1 MLLERASSVLC
12 VCGAIVKEGI
22 RTYILQAELTH
33 TRVTVAQ
40 NWNRSGFA
48 WSLAWLRGGNSE
60 AVLPG
65 LGHRMQNF
73 MHPEL
78 APHSAPDFNF
88 QVTNNEDPGTAPWR
102 NSRMHLSLSLNVV
115 VVDLLQFRPLPKL
128 CAERELLE
136 IWTSLSL
143 SASALGR
150 AGDPRAILQR
160 QRNNLNRGRR
170 ERESNGKNNGNVS
183 RGNSRIF
190 SVTLRRRAH
199 TKSGSQITVI
209 KCRSF

>member
-65 LGHRMQNF
+65 RGHRMQNF

-102 NSRMHLSLSLNVV
+102 NSRMHLSLSTSSSSTCCNFAPF
-115 VVDLLQFRPLPKL
+115 QNF
-128 CAERELLE
+128 AQRENCLKYGP
-136 IWTSLSL
+136 LSL
-143 SASALGR
+143 FL
-150 AGDPRAILQR
+150 
-160 QRNNLNRGRR
+160 
-170 ERESNGKNNGNVS
+170 
-183 RGNSRIF
+183 
-190 SVTLRRRAH
+190 RAH
-199 TKSGSQITVI
+199 SEEQVIREQFCNAREIISTGKEERATGRTTATSAEATAGSFPSLYGEERTQSPGL
-209 KCRSF
+209 KLL